1 MKVREGL
8 PVTWMDLWYSISR
21 ALRDMLKWLSDSKA
35 CATPGLENRL
45 KTMLL
50 VPVLN
55 KLPTSPVIMPNS
67 KPIYAGL
74 FGLSSVRWSLMYG
87 NVHIA
92 FQLKTADLICS
103 LWKSVRFFSWLCT
116 ATSGNFNHWYKN
128 SKTGLLFKKVFLPC
142 YHRKYW
148 FHIGLRNVLLILSE

>member
-1 MKVREGL
+1 
-8 PVTWMDLWYSISR
+8 MDLWYYISK

-35 CATPGLENRL
+35 CSTQGLQNRL
-45 KTMLL
+45 KTVLL

-55 KLPTSPVIMPNS
+55 ELPTNPVILPNS
-67 KPIYAGL
+67 KSIYGGL

-87 NVHIA
+87 NTHLA

-103 LWKSVRFFSWLCT
+103 LWKSIWFFRRLCT
-116 ATSGNFNHWYKN
+116 VTPGNFNHWYKN
-128 SKTGLLFKKVFLPC
+128 SKIDLMFKKAFLPC

-148 FHIGLRNVLLILSE
+148 FCISLRNVLLILSE